1 MPTLEKSA
9 VLDLAKVRP
18 AFADPMRDSQSVFR
32 KVMEAV
38 ARPGTIADVGFAA
51 EPPEGLDPAAA
62 AVALTLFDF
71 ETPVWLDPALKG
83 AETETWMR
91 FHCGCPLTADPAKA
105 AFAVASAAA
114 APPLSAFDQ
123 GDAKY
128 PDRSTTLVLQI
139 AALDGGTPV
148 VLTGP
153 GVNGQITVAP
163 SGLPDG
169 FWDQFETNS
178 AQFQFG
184 VDVLLVAGQALMGLP
199 RSARAKIKEG

>member
-1 MPTLEKSA
+1 MSTT
-9 VLDLAKVRP
+9 LDLAAVRP

-38 ARPGTIADVGFAA
+38 ARPGTIADIAFAA
-51 EPPEGLDPAAA
+51 EPPAGLAPAAA

-71 ETPVWLDPALKG
+71 ETQVWLDPALAG
-83 AETETWMR
+83 GETETWMR
-91 FHCGCPLTADPAKA
+91 FHCGCPLTVDPSNA
-105 AFAVASAAA
+105 AFAVVCDMAA
-114 APPLSAFDQ
+114 APPLSAFNQ

-128 PDRSTTLVLQI
+128 PDRSTTLVLQVS
-139 AALDGGTPV
+139 ALTGGQPV

-153 GVNGQITVAP
+153 GVNGEITVAP
-163 SGLPDG
+163 AGLPAG

-184 VDVLLVAGQALMGLP
+184 VDVLLVAGQALMALP
-199 RSARAKIKEG
+199 RSARAQIKGA